1 MLSGTTLNL
10 HVATDAPKF
19 RVEFYRCGAL
29 YEPVHAATPGWMDG
43 HNANPGEPGK
53 RWQWPAYA
61 VCIPE
66 HWRSGVYVAV
76 FIEGTQGCRD
86 RTQPSCNGPDGR
98 AARALFVVRNLTSA
112 APILYNIPLF
122 TYHAYNVAHVDGTQ
136 RVDEGECLYSG
147 AGAVSM
153 HRPGGGTGGHPWDE
167 VNVDVYDRASP
178 RQTFVH
184 WDAKAVA
191 WLESNGFA
199 VDYCTDLDLHTDQR
213 LAERY
218 VLFCSFGHNEYWTT
232 EMRAQIE
239 RFVQKGGNAAFFGGN
254 TCWFRV
260 AVDDDELAISRAGD
274 WEDRCEHFLT
284 GLSFRNGGGKWIG
297 ERPATGYRVS
307 DPQHWIYEGCAVHS
321 GTVFG
326 ARQRLIGYE
335 CDGVCDDANFE
346 TLGAASLQDWDVGD
360 GSGEVSPNARATMG
374 LSGSNGTFQRRH
386 DGLGL
391 GAPK

>member
-1 MLSGTTLNL
+1 MPTQENPASAGSGRHTPFAFRNTGAAEYTLPFLSRERRAAEIELNQ
-10 HVATDAPKF
+10 
-19 RVEFYRCGAL
+19 
-29 YEPVHAATPGWMDG
+29 AATVLTDVP
-43 HNANPGEPGK
+43 
-53 RWQWPAYA
+53 
-61 VCIPE
+61 
-66 HWRSGVYVAV
+66 
-76 FIEGTQGCRD
+76 
-86 RTQPSCNGPDGR
+86 
-98 AARALFVVRNLTSA
+98 RALFVVRNLTSA

-122 TYHAYNVAHVDGTQ
+122 TYHAYNVAHVDGTK

-147 AGAVSM
+147 AGTVSM
-153 HRPGGGTGGHPWDE
+153 DRPGGGTGGHPWDE
-167 VNVDVYDRASP
+167 VNADVHDRASP
-178 RQTFVH
+178 RQTFAH

-191 WLESNGFA
+191 WLEGNGFA

-239 RFVQKGGNAAFFGGN
+239 RFVQKGGNVAFFGGN
-254 TCWFRV
+254 TCWFCV

-374 LSGSNGTFQRRH
+374 LSGSNGTVFNAGTTDWAWVLQIGEPIVERITTNVIRRLSSRH
-386 DGLGL
+386 GSTGS
-391 GAPK
+391 P